1 MALDSMT
8 TQVVKTVQTTSGAG
22 MVVHMVHTSNTN
34 PWVAETDL
42 SL

>member
-1 MALDSMT
+1 MALDPMT
-8 TQVVKTVQTTSGAG
+8 TQMAKTVQTTSGAG
-22 MVVHMVHTSNTN
+22 MVVHTSNAN